1 MDEEREGLRARIAL
15 VECDSTGELGPNH
28 WPGRLP
34 PLADE
39 PLDRLTA
46 RDGDTHRDCRIRS
59 VSITADDQ
67 ARSVSRPAPA
77 SSPSS
82 SSAPCTCVGTRIL
95 RADDRVR
102 LARTSPKSSGCGR
115 PSTRSG
121 PGAKRRRHQLRL
133 PEWHWARPP
142 PRPVY
147 SQDGPPDSNT
157 SAPGNSSANR
167 PPGRCFTSEDITTE
181 HRRQA

>member
-1 MDEEREGLRARIAL
+1 MASPGLNHIRARVPPRLQRPRASH
-15 VECDSTGELGPNH
+15 DRPSSGSRTRGDARPS
-28 WPGRLP
+28 RLP
-34 PLADE
+34 LYIATAASVAWASRATIKLGRFPAGRQL
-39 PLDRLTA
+39 LRLHP
-46 RDGDTHRDCRIRS
+46 HRHP
-59 VSITADDQ
+59 VHA
-67 ARSVSRPAPA
+67 
-77 SSPSS
+77 
-82 SSAPCTCVGTRIL
+82 VGTRIL

-102 LARTSPKSSGCGR
+102 LARTSPESSGCGR
-115 PSTRSG
+115 PSTPSG
-121 PGAKRRRHQLRL
+121 PGAKRRCHQLRL